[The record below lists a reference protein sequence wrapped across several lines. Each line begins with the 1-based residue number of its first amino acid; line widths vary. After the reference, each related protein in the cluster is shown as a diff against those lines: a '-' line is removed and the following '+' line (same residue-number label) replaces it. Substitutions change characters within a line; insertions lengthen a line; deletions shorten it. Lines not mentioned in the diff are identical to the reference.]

1 MPSYLYPLLT
11 VVQVIA
17 ALSVI
22 VLVLLQQGKG
32 ADMGS
37 SFGGGSA
44 GSLFGS
50 TGAANF
56 FSRAT
61 KWVAVLFFA
70 ATAGLAYLGNAS
82 PESATSQTG
91 GSGLMEGFQPQNP
104 ALPVAPLSGDAVP
117 AAPAASNPA
126 VPAAPGSGLATPA
139 APASVAVPAP
149 VAPAGQTATVAPEAE
164 VAPAASATPE
174 TVVETPTETAPV
186 SENSTENTQQ

>member
-82 PESATSQTG
+82 PESAASQTG

-117 AAPAASNPA
+117 AAPAA
-126 VPAAPGSGLATPA
+126 GSLVTPA
-139 APASVAVPAP
+139 APASSAVPAP
-149 VAPAGQTATVAPEAE
+149 VAPVEQTATVAPETEAT
-164 VAPAASATPE
+164 PAASATPE
-174 TVVETPTETAPV
+174 TVVETPTETAPA

>member
-37 SFGGGSA
+37 SFGSGSA
-44 GSLFGS
+44 GSLFGA

-56 FSRAT
+56 FSRLT

-70 ATAGLAYLGNAS
+70 ATAGLAYLGNSS
-82 PESATSQTG
+82 PDSATSQTS
-91 GSGLMEGFQPQNP
+91 SGLMEGFQPQNP
-104 ALPVAPLSGDAVP
+104 ALPVAPAADIAVP
-117 AAPAASNPA
+117 VAPA
-126 VPAAPGSGLATPA
+126 VPAAPEAVPA
-139 APASVAVPAP
+139 APVS
-149 VAPAGQTATVAPEAE
+149 EA
-164 VAPAASATPE
+164 ALAE
-174 TVVETPTETAPV
+174 TVVETPTELVPESEKTAE
-186 SENSTENTQQ
+186 STQQ

>member
-44 GSLFGS
+44 GSLFGA

-82 PESATSQTG
+82 PESATSQSG

-104 ALPVAPLSGDAVP
+104 ALPVAPPSGAAVPAAPVAPEAPAVP
-117 AAPAASNPA
+117 AAPAEQTSAPA
-126 VPAAPGSGLATPA
+126 IEA
-139 APASVAVPAP
+139 APAS
-149 VAPAGQTATVAPEAE
+149 TT
-164 VAPAASATPE
+164 SE
-174 TVVETPTETAPV
+174 TVVETLTEPAPV
-186 SENSTENTQQ
+186 SEKPAENTQQ

>member
-17 ALSVI
+17 ALAVI

-44 GSLFGS
+44 GSLFGA

-61 KWVAVLFFA
+61 KWIAVLFFA
-70 ATAGLAYLGNAS
+70 STAGLAYLGNSS
-82 PESATSQTG
+82 PDSVGGQSS
-91 GSGLMEGFQPQNP
+91 GSGLMEGYQPQDP
-104 ALPVAPLSGDAVP
+104 ALPVAPLGGGAIPPAPVAGNAAVPVVP
-117 AAPAASNPA
+117 AAVGQS
-126 VPAAPGSGLATPA
+126 TPA
-139 APASVAVPAP
+139 APEAVPAP
-149 VAPAGQTATVAPEAE
+149 ATQA
-164 VAPAASATPE
+164 
-174 TVVETPTETAPV
+174 TVVETPTEVAPV
-186 SENSTENTQQ
+186 ADKSTENTQ